1 MINYY
6 TTEGGKFKKLNAF
19 QKECWVLVE
28 PPFHPTELHD
38 LSVRFKIPIDFL
50 TDSLDLDERSR
61 YERDDDMNLI
71 LVNTPILNEE
81 HKENEAIYITSP
93 IGIIYDDDFILTIS
107 GEENAVFQYFI
118 DGRVKGSDL
127 LDKKKFILLIFEQ
140 IVQRYMTCLKKL
152 NVKRHIIETDLYNSS
167 KSSDLKQLLRIEKSL
182 VYFVNSIS
190 SNDLLKLKM
199 KRTNFLKLDSEELED
214 MLEDVIID
222 NGQALEMA
230 NVHTNILNSTMEAYS
245 AIIANNLNGVIQRL
259 TLITVI
265 LMVPTLIASYYGM
278 NLKGLPFENSNFG
291 FFYIIL
297 ISIILSLLLAW
308 FFRRQKLL

>member
-1 MINYY
+1 MILYY
-6 TTEGGKFKKLNAF
+6 TTEDGKYKKLSAF
-19 QKECWVLVE
+19 QQGCWIQVQ
-28 PPFHPTELHD
+28 PPFHPTELQD
-38 LSVRFKIPIDFL
+38 LSTRFKIPIDFL

-71 LVNTPILNEE
+71 LLNTPILNED

-93 IGIIYDDDFILTIS
+93 IGIIYDDDFILTIT

-118 DGRVKGSDL
+118 DGRIKGSDVA
-127 LDKKKFILLIFEQ
+127 DKKKFILQLFEQ
-140 IVQRYMTCLKKL
+140 VVQRFMTCLKKL

-190 SNDLLKLKM
+190 SNDLLKLKL

-245 AIIANNLNGVIQRL
+245 AIVANNLNGVIQRL

-278 NLKGLPFENSNFG
+278 NLNGLPFENSNFA
-291 FFYIIL
+291 FYYIIL
-297 ISIILSLLLAW
+297 LSIILSLLLAW
-308 FFRRQKLL
+308 FFRRKKLL